1 LAKKILLFLF
11 PLLLHFQAKALQEMA
26 VDSIGTKGETLDFN
40 YHQPADF
47 GTEFVDSYL
56 AQKEFQYKEIQQE
69 QTWLDK
75 IKQRIQNAW
84 DRFWAGVFG
93 SRAFTG
99 FWKVFFQLAPY
110 LLLLVLM
117 ALLVWLAMKYG
128 GGESQD
134 KRFAL
139 SAISSDEVLLKSDN
153 LKGLAEE
160 AMRNQDFRLALRYRY
175 LIVLQQLIQKKLIV
189 WKSSKTNY
197 EYQRELQ
204 GTGFQAPFSE
214 VTRIYNFV
222 WYGHFDL
229 DAKTFGE
236 LEKAFTQMDQVR

>member
-1 LAKKILLFLF
+1 M
-11 PLLLHFQAKALQEMA
+11 E
-26 VDSIGTKGETLDFN
+26 VDSIGSKEDTLGFD
-40 YHQPADF
+40 YHRPAEF
-47 GTEFVDSYL
+47 GTEYVDTYL
-56 AQKEFQYKEIQQE
+56 AQKEFQYKEIQRE
-69 QTWLDK
+69 QTWLDRA
-75 IKQRIQNAW
+75 KQWIQNTW
-84 DRFWAGVFG
+84 DRFWAGIFG

-117 ALLVWLAMKYG
+117 TLLVWLAMRYG
-128 GGESQD
+128 GRENDD
-134 KRFAL
+134 KKFAL
-139 SAISSDEVLLKSDN
+139 SSLNSDEVLLKSDN
-153 LKGLAEE
+153 LQALAEE
-160 AMRNQDFRLALRYRY
+160 AMRGGDYRLALRYRY
-175 LIVLQQLIQKKLIV
+175 LLILQHLIHKKLIV

-229 DAKTFGE
+229 DEKTYGE
-236 LEKAFTQMDQVR
+236 LEKAFTQMDQLR

>member
-1 LAKKILLFLF
+1 
-11 PLLLHFQAKALQEMA
+11 MA
-26 VDSIGTKGETLDFN
+26 VDSIGSKGDSLGFS
-40 YHQPADF
+40 YHHPADF
-47 GTEFVDSYL
+47 GTAFVDTYL
-56 AQKEFQYKEIQQE
+56 AQKEFQYKETLQE
-69 QTWLDK
+69 QTWLGRLQ
-75 IKQRIQNAW
+75 QRIQNAW
-84 DRFWAGVFG
+84 DRFLAGIFG

-110 LLLLVLM
+110 LLLAVLL

-139 SAISSDEVLLKSDN
+139 SAVGSDELLLKSDN
-153 LKGLAEE
+153 LNALAEE
-160 AMRNQDFRLALRYRY
+160 AMRSGDYRLALRYRY
-175 LIVLQQLIQKKLIV
+175 LIVLQHLIQKKLIV

-204 GTGFQAPFSE
+204 GTGFQVPFSE

-229 DAKTFGE
+229 DAETFGE
-236 LEKAFTQMDQVR
+236 LEKAFTQMDKLK